1 MTTTKENDVIEQAI
15 GAVELYATIA
25 HLLMDIAETADHV
38 SVGGASDY
46 ELKLMCMNK
55 LKEIV
60 NKIEI

>member
-25 HLLMDIAETADHV
+25 HLLMDIAETVDHV
-38 SVGGASDY
+38 SVGGATDY
-46 ELKLMCMNK
+46 ELQLMCMQK

>member
-38 SVGGASDY
+38 SVGGATDY
-46 ELKLMCMNK
+46 ELKLICMQK

>member
-1 MTTTKENDVIEQAI
+1 MNDTKEKNVIDEAI

-25 HLLMDIAETADHV
+25 HLLMDIAETVDHV
-38 SVGGASDY
+38 SVGGATDY
-46 ELKLMCMNK
+46 ELKLMCMQK

>member
-25 HLLMDIAETADHV
+25 HLLMDIAETVDNV
-38 SVGGASDY
+38 SVGGATDY

>member
-25 HLLMDIAETADHV
+25 HLLMDIAETVDHV
-38 SVGGASDY
+38 SVGGTTDY
-46 ELKLMCMNK
+46 ELKLMCMQK

>member
-1 MTTTKENDVIEQAI
+1 MSEVKEKDVIEQAI

-38 SVGGASDY
+38 SVGGATDY
-46 ELKLMCMNK
+46 ELKLMCMQK

-60 NKIEI
+60 NKIEV

>member
-1 MTTTKENDVIEQAI
+1 MSDVKEKDVIEQAI

-25 HLLMDIAETADHV
+25 HLLMDIAETVDHI
-38 SVGGASDY
+38 SVGGATDY

>member
-38 SVGGASDY
+38 SVGGATDY
-46 ELKLMCMNK
+46 ELKLMCMQK

>member
-38 SVGGASDY
+38 SVGGATDY

>member
-1 MTTTKENDVIEQAI
+1 MTTTKEKDVMEQAI
-15 GAVELYATIA
+15 DAVELYATIA

-38 SVGGASDY
+38 NVGGVTDY

-60 NKIEI
+60 AKIEV

>member
-38 SVGGASDY
+38 SVGGATDY

-55 LKEIV
+55 IKEIV

>member
-1 MTTTKENDVIEQAI
+1 
-15 GAVELYATIA
+15 
-25 HLLMDIAETADHV
+25 MDIAETADHV
-38 SVGGASDY
+38 SVGGATDY

>member
-38 SVGGASDY
+38 SVGCATDY
-46 ELKLMCMNK
+46 ELKLMCMQK

>member
-15 GAVELYATIA
+15 GAVELYASIA
-25 HLLMDIAETADHV
+25 NLLMDIAETADHV
-38 SVGGASDY
+38 SVGGATDY
-46 ELKLMCMNK
+46 ELKLMCMQK

>member
-1 MTTTKENDVIEQAI
+1 MIEVKEKDVIEQAI

-25 HLLMDIAETADHV
+25 NLLMDIAETVDHV
-38 SVGGASDY
+38 SVGGATDY

-60 NKIEI
+60 NKIEV

>member
-38 SVGGASDY
+38 SVGGATDY
-46 ELKLMCMNK
+46 ELKLMCMQK

-60 NKIEI
+60 NKIEV

>member
-1 MTTTKENDVIEQAI
+1 MTTEKEKDVIEQAI

-25 HLLMDIAETADHV
+25 HLLMDIAETVDHV
-38 SVGGASDY
+38 SVGGATDY